1 MRMWEG
7 YRYVGMKHVFL
18 IFFLLL
24 QISRTGETMAS
35 PLHVVIME
43 SQEIVMHKVPGCI
56 IHLEVTS
63 AKGKFANMN
72 IPLGK

>member
-1 MRMWEG
+1 M
-7 YRYVGMKHVFL
+7 
-18 IFFLLL
+18 FFSSFSYFCKSPE
-24 QISRTGETMAS
+24 QAKTMAS

-63 AKGKFANMN
+63 AKGKFANIN
-72 IPLGK
+72 IPPGK